1 MPEPSSQSTPDEKR
15 RNFDAYLKA
24 RTQGADAGLAE
35 LADRS
40 DPDALA
46 IRLTLLVGANRF
58 EQAADLVRG
67 LPPHERWCKMAV
79 HIFVQTGEMS
89 RARELV
95 DWARGTPEKL
105 NLWQTCCA
113 ALAESTLQFLQ
124 MPPPTREKVVLQ
136 SGSLNEAQKALLSE
150 AMEVLEPAA
159 QIITLQGGVTNGL
172 ETAVAEVAFRCHYL
186 LRHRSECQQ
195 YFRLLETRRPVPLLL
210 AQSALVDWL
219 EIDPPADL
227 PARLRADH
235 PDSREAKLRA
245 ATLEAATPGK
255 QNEAFEA
262 LLPLLQEDLSPE
274 EQQEMAEL
282 LLALKSGLDPARRER
297 CEQILPE
304 LVAKVGS
311 DRFTTLADAENAL
324 REGQAAQAAAILDR
338 RRDETDVH
346 WLQLRAECYLAAG
359 EKMPAGALLR
369 QACKIFPTPTLMR
382 RAIDAAFASGDSEGA
397 REVLEQLITFEP
409 DDVRA
414 LKNLAYLAVGSNQM
428 SKAAGYY
435 ARLHALQPD
444 EPQHLL
450 NEAGSLVSAGELEAG
465 KLRFDELCENPGRFE
480 REAILG
486 RAQLLKAQNHAGE
499 AFRSLEGVRSKF
511 WGDLQFVGVYLSLAF
526 ASGHDNQGHEALMRT
541 LELQKEE
548 GATQVVQAVPFD
560 ALKERLQTHAKRSA
574 RPIRKCSKEN
584 CPGCSRIP
592 QRAPFPSPR

>member
-1 MPEPSSQSTPDEKR
+1 MPEPSPQSTPDEKR

-24 RTQGADAGLAE
+24 RAQGSNVGLAE

-46 IRLTLLVGANRF
+46 TRLALLASENHF
-58 EQAADLVRG
+58 EPAADLVRG
-67 LPPHERWCKMAV
+67 LPPHERWCNAAIR
-79 HIFVQTGEMS
+79 IFVQTGETL

-95 DWARGTPEKL
+95 DWARGTPEKPAR
-105 NLWQTCCA
+105 WQAYCA
-113 ALAESTLQFLQ
+113 AFAESALQFLQ

-136 SGSLNEAQKALLSE
+136 PGSLNGAQKALLSE
-150 AMEVLEPAA
+150 AIEVLEPAA

-195 YFRLLETRRPVPLLL
+195 YFRLLETRRPVSLLL

-274 EQQEMAEL
+274 ERQEIAEL

-324 REGQAAQAAAILDR
+324 REGRAAQAAAILDH

-346 WLQLRAECYLAAG
+346 WLQLRAECHLAAARS
-359 EKMPAGALLR
+359 AGWRAIAAGV
-369 QACKIFPTPTLMR
+369 QIFPIPTLMR

-414 LKNLAYLAVGSNQM
+414 LQNLAYLAVGSNKM
-428 SKAAGYY
+428 SKAAGDY

-450 NEAGSLVSAGELEAG
+450 NEPAPWCPQAKWKPATCASTNCAKTRGASSARPCRAGRSCSRRESCRRG
-465 KLRFDELCENPGRFE
+465 FPIPGR
-480 REAILG
+480 
-486 RAQLLKAQNHAGE
+486 RA
-499 AFRSLEGVRSKF
+499 SKF
-511 WGDLQFVGVYLSLAF
+511 WEDLQFVGVYLSLAF
-526 ASGHDNQGHEALMRT
+526 ASGHDDQGHEALMRT
-541 LELQKEE
+541 LELQKE
-548 GATQVVQAVPFD
+548 ANAPQVVQAVPFD
-560 ALKERLQTHAKRSA
+560 ALKERLQTHGEA
-574 RPIRKCSKEN
+574 IREAHQEVLQGKL
-584 CPGCSRIP
+584 PGCSRIRR
-592 QRAPFPSPR
+592 RAPFPSPR